1 MTRPLLLLLAVALA
15 WMPVRLAAAQ
25 DPPPQ
30 FRTGVT
36 VTRLDVTVLDRQTRK
51 PVTGLMPDDFV
62 VKVDGT
68 IQPIVSL
75 AEIAVPG
82 AGTVTAP
89 AFVEAA
95 EEVTRNELES
105 PRAFV
110 LVMNDARGGIDP
122 FYRKNG
128 KDIAH
133 RFIDLLGP
141 EDLAAVIFVQ
151 RNQHAQ
157 DLTRDRTLLRRA
169 IDRFDPSHAE
179 ALCPLHVVLRTQQFL
194 RSMTAYRPAVVFVSA
209 TPPRR
214 YIECERR
221 PPWDLLDIEHAARFA
236 DVPVYTFSAQGLHAA
251 TGNELAQAGKQAAQG
266 RSAFATIDANADAL
280 RTVAGV
286 TGGTATINTNTPAEF
301 VPAVFEELGTYYA
314 LAFEQ
319 TYPADGGYRRIQV
332 QVTRPD
338 AMVVSSRTVIAAA
351 KPPPE
356 AGAAA
361 RGAALRSGL
370 MDALESPVAI
380 GAIPLRLSALPLAV
394 GGAREQAVALTLVLP
409 PVDDAERFHVQLF
422 AHDGEGVRRFAEQTH
437 TIDIARGTDGEPT
450 EVALRL
456 NLRPGRY
463 NIRLAAERASDDT
476 AGSVHATVVVPDFA
490 REALSLS
497 GVAIGRGDGR
507 RIVGRGEL
515 GDLLPFAPTAVR
527 TFDRTDR
534 VGALLRV
541 HQPARRVQT
550 VTLDTEIL
558 DPTGIA
564 VVTHTRTIEPDAFDE
579 GTAEHRYE
587 LPLATLEPGDYLL
600 RFTAI
605 AGAARAQ
612 RDVRFSV
619 R

>member
-1 MTRPLLLLLAVALA
+1 MKHRAALVVLG
-15 WMPVRLAAAQ
+15 WLAATSVAWSQ
-25 DPPPQ
+25 EPRRPQ
-30 FRTGVT
+30 FSIEVEL
-36 VTRLDVTVLDRQTRK
+36 TRLDVTVLDRQSRK
-51 PVTGLMPDDFV
+51 PITGLTTDDFV
-62 VKVDGT
+62 VRVDGS

-75 AEIAVPG
+75 VEIAVADRAVSEP
-82 AGTVTAP
+82 TLLEAP
-89 AFVEAA
+89 DDVSTNEFRLPRVFVII
-95 EEVTRNELES
+95 
-105 PRAFV
+105 
-110 LVMNDARGGIDP
+110 MNDARGDRDP

-141 EDLAAVIFVQ
+141 EDLAAVLFVQ
-151 RNQHAQ
+151 HNQHAQ
-157 DLTRDRTLLRRA
+157 DLTRDRALLR
-169 IDRFDPSHAE
+169 HAVDQFRPTNTL
-179 ALCPLHVVLRTQQFL
+179 LCPLQVVLRTHEFL
-194 RSMTAYRPAVVFVSA
+194 RSWLAGYRTAVMFIST
-209 TPPRR
+209 TPPTGSLKCDSLG
-214 YIECERR
+214 ETE
-221 PPWDLLDIEHAARFA
+221 LLDIARAARFG
-236 DVPVYTFSAQGLHAA
+236 DVPIYTFSAQGLHAPS
-251 TGNELAQAGKQAAQG
+251 GQSIRQG
-266 RSAFATIDANADAL
+266 HLAFAQVDQNADVL
-280 RTVAGV
+280 RTVASL

-319 TYPADGGYRRIQV
+319 TYPADGRYRRIQV

-356 AGAAA
+356 AGAPA
-361 RGAALRSGL
+361 RRAALRSGL
-370 MDALESPVAI
+370 IEALGSPLAI

-394 GGAREQAVALTLVLP
+394 GGARDEAVALTLVLP
-409 PVDDAERFHVQLF
+409 PVDDAERFHVRLF
-422 AHDGEGVRRFAEQTH
+422 AYDGEGLRRFAEQAH

-463 NIRLAAERASDDT
+463 NIRLAVERAGDDT

-490 REALSLS
+490 REPLSLS
-497 GVAIGRGDGR
+497 GVAIGRGESR
-507 RIVGRGEL
+507 RIVGRAEL

-541 HQPARRVQT
+541 HQPARRVQP

-558 DPTGIA
+558 DASGIA
-564 VVTHTRTIEPDAFDE
+564 VVTHTQTLEPTAFDD
-579 GTAEHRYE
+579 GAAEHRYE
-587 LPLATLEPGDYLL
+587 LPLGSLEPGDYLL
-600 RFTAI
+600 RFTAA
-605 AGAARAQ
+605 AGAAGAQ

>member
-1 MTRPLLLLLAVALA
+1 
-15 WMPVRLAAAQ
+15 
-25 DPPPQ
+25 
-30 FRTGVT
+30 
-36 VTRLDVTVLDRQTRK
+36 VLDRHTRK
-51 PVTGLMPDDFV
+51 PITGLTADDFV
-62 VKVDGT
+62 VRVDGT
-68 IQPIVSL
+68 LQPVVSF
-75 AEIAVPG
+75 AEIVVPRADAVS
-82 AGTVTAP
+82 AP

-95 EEVTRNELES
+95 EEVARNDLQS

-122 FYRKNG
+122 FYRKAG

-141 EDLAAVIFVQ
+141 DDLAAVIFVQ
-151 RNQHAQ
+151 HNQHAQ
-157 DLTRDRTLLRRA
+157 DLTQDRTLLRRA
-169 IDRFDPSHAE
+169 VEEFRPTNGGQ
-179 ALCPLHVVLRTQQFL
+179 CPLQIVLRTQQFL

-209 TPPRR
+209 TPPGV
-214 YIECERR
+214 YIECERN

-236 DVPVYTFSAQGLHAA
+236 DVPVYTFSAQGLHAP
-251 TGNELAQAGKQAAQG
+251 TGKDLARGH
-266 RSAFATIDANADAL
+266 SAFTVINRNADAL
-280 RTVAGV
+280 HTVAGV

-319 TYPADGGYRRIQV
+319 TYPADGRYRRIQV

-338 AMVVSSRTVIAAA
+338 AMVVSSRTVIAAP

-356 AGAAA
+356 AGAPSRRAA
-361 RGAALRSGL
+361 VRSGL
-370 MDALESPVAI
+370 MEALESPVAT
-380 GAIPLRLSALPLAV
+380 GAVPLRLSALPLAV
-394 GGAREQAVALTLVLP
+394 GGSREQAVALTLVLP
-409 PVDDAERFHVQLF
+409 PVDDAERFRVRLF
-422 AHDGEGVRRFAEQTH
+422 AYDGESIRRFAEQAH
-437 TIDIARGTDGEPT
+437 TIDIARGTGDEPT

-456 NLRPGRY
+456 ALRPGRY
-463 NIRLAAERASDDT
+463 NIRLAAERTSDDT

-490 REALSLS
+490 RERLSLS
-497 GVAIGRGDGR
+497 GVAIGRGEGR
-507 RIVGRGEL
+507 RIVGRAEL
-515 GDLLPFAPTAVR
+515 GELLPFAPTAGR

-541 HQPARRVQT
+541 HQRAGRLQP

-558 DPTGIA
+558 DASGSA
-564 VVTHTRTIEPDAFDE
+564 VVTHTRTLEPSAFDD
-579 GTAEHRYE
+579 GAAEHRYE

-600 RFTAI
+600 RFLAV
-605 AGAARAQ
+605 AGDARAQ